1 MHPGKVLQPK
11 RQRLLDYQV
20 LPVTLDDVH
29 GVARMHAA
37 RREETHHVRLFARQQ
52 FVIVAVPG
60 QAVPLAVR
68 LGAVRDQVADPHQPG
83 AGELPDCFEVVP
95 GDSSAAHDCEANG
108 RSQTRLRMASSS
120 AGTSCCSGSFRRKRI
135 VSCTASVSIRARQ
148 SSDIDPM

>member
-20 LPVTLDDVH
+20 LPVTLNDVH

-95 GDSSAAHDCEANG
+95 GAGHLPFIEKPRILAPLLTAHLQVRVRD
-108 RSQTRLRMASSS
+108 
-120 AGTSCCSGSFRRKRI
+120 
-135 VSCTASVSIRARQ
+135 
-148 SSDIDPM
+148 